1 MSFPS
6 TPSHGDTAYLNSHL
20 FEFDSDLNRW
30 LLLRSANEEII
41 YSNIDSDVNN
51 LRSLI
56 FQNTS
61 SAGHPVGTVM
71 VFANANVPSG
81 FLYADGSTFNELL
94 YPQLYE
100 FLGNS
105 NVLPDLTNRTL
116 GFKVLDQEDHENYAD
131 VYFTIAGYNGAGVT
145 FDSELISSIV
155 TLEIADRDSDIA
167 VLKSRVTELEGDL
180 TQAISDRVFTD
191 NQLSARIDNNDSD
204 IALKGRFYVQATA
217 PSGGPNSG
225 WVNTTNMKLHI
236 WDSDTWVEVVTT

>member
-30 LLLRSANEEII
+30 LLLRSANEETI
-41 YSNIDSDVNN
+41 YNDIDSEVDN

-56 FQNTS
+56 YQNAS
-61 SAGHPVGTVM
+61 SAGHPVGSVM
-71 VFANANVPSG
+71 AFSAANMPAG
-81 FLYADGSTFNELL
+81 FLYADGSTFNELI

-105 NVLPDLTNRTL
+105 NVLPNLTNRTL
-116 GFKVLDQEDHENYAD
+116 GFKTLDQNDSETYPD
-131 VYFTIAGYNGAGVT
+131 VFFGIAGYNGAGVT
-145 FDSELISSIV
+145 YDSELISSIMQQS
-155 TLEIADRDSDIA
+155 LADRDSDIG
-167 VLKSRVTELEGDL
+167 VLQSRVTELEGDL